1 MPCINFIGVGEIDV
15 SEETTVLEAAWQLGI
30 VIESPCNGA
39 GVCGKC
45 NVQLS
50 GDSQSKEE
58 TYVLACETHVLEDMS
73 VFPPEKEKNY
83 TLKILSGGKSFDIEL
98 NPNVKKQHLS
108 EKSVTEVRAG
118 EEILCTEPG
127 NTAEKNLGLSL
138 DIGTTTLVLSLID
151 LNDGREIDSVS
162 AMNPQAVYA
171 QDVLSRIKF
180 ASSEEGLETMRS
192 ALITEVNKMLEI
204 LEQRSNKS
212 KENIYEAIF
221 SGNTCMLHLA
231 AGVQPAALGKYPYTS
246 AIEGI
251 STLKAV
257 DMGLNISNA
266 GVVYLPPCISAYVGA
281 DITSGIL
288 ASSLFELNGVTLFV
302 DIGTNGEMVIG
313 ANGKLCAASTAAGP
327 AFEGMNIAKGMRAG
341 NGAVEEFEIAD
352 GEIRIKVIGN
362 TKAVGICGSGLIDI
376 VGELV
381 FHNVIS
387 KSGKF
392 SDAAQLPPFLA
403 ERLIEQDGKKV
414 FQVEGDVVLTQK
426 DIRQVQLAKGAIR
439 AGIEYLLRAKN
450 TPPEQVDRV
459 LIAGSFGYHLRAKSL
474 ININL
479 MPKEFE
485 GKIEFVGN
493 TSSSGGIAFLL
504 GKQYRAKM
512 EKKIK
517 EIEVLEL
524 ANMPDFEKL
533 FVKTLNF

>member
-1 MPCINFIGVGEIDV
+1 MPRINFIGIGDIEVDK
-15 SEETTVLEAAWQLGI
+15 STTIIEAARQLGI
-30 VIESPCNGA
+30 AIESPCNGA

-45 NVQLS
+45 KVLLE
-50 GDSQSKEE
+50 KESA
-58 TYVLACETHVLEDMS
+58 YVLACETHVLEDMS
-73 VFPPEKEKNY
+73 VFPPEKEKNH
-83 TLKILSGGKSFDIEL
+83 TLKILSGGKSFNIEL
-98 NPNVKKQHLS
+98 NPNVEKQYVADIT
-108 EKSVTEVRAG
+108 K
-118 EEILCTEPG
+118 IF
-127 NTAEKNLGLSL
+127 GLSL
-138 DIGTTTLVLSLID
+138 DIGTTTLVLSLVD
-151 LNDGREIDSVS
+151 LNDGSEIDSIS

-180 ASSEEGLETMRS
+180 ASSKEGLETMRS
-192 ALITEVNKMLEI
+192 TLIAEVNKMLEI
-204 LEQRSNKS
+204 LEERSNTS
-212 KENIYEAIF
+212 KENIYEAVF

-231 AGVQPAALGKYPYTS
+231 AGVEPAALGKYPYTS

-251 STLKAV
+251 SVLKAA
-257 DMGLNISNA
+257 DMGLDISKD
-266 GVVYLPPCISAYVGA
+266 GTVYLPPCISAYVGA

-288 ASSLFELNGVTLFV
+288 ATSLFELNGVTLFV

-313 ANGKLCAASTAAGP
+313 ANGKLSAASTAAGP

-362 TKAVGICGSGLIDI
+362 TKATGICGSGLIDI

-381 FHNVIS
+381 FHNVIG
-387 KSGKF
+387 KNGKF
-392 SDAAQLPPFLA
+392 CDAAQLPPFLA
-403 ERLIEQDGKKV
+403 ERLIEQNGKKA

-474 ININL
+474 INIGL

-504 GKQYRAKM
+504 GRQYRTEM
-512 EKKIK
+512 EKRIK

>member
-1 MPCINFIGVGEIDV
+1 MPRIKFVGVGEIEVGRD
-15 SEETTVLEAAWQLGI
+15 TTILEAARQCDI

-45 NVQLS
+45 KVRLAENS
-50 GDSQSKEE
+50 H
-58 TYVLACETHVLEDMS
+58 YVLSCETRVLEDMS
-73 VFPPEKEKNY
+73 VFPPEKEKNH
-83 TLKILSGGKSFDIEL
+83 TLKILSGGKSFDVEL
-98 NPNVKKQHLS
+98 NPNVKKQYVP
-108 EKSVTEVRAG
+108 EKDITEVRIG
-118 EEILCTEPG
+118 EELLSESG
-127 NTAEKNLGLSL
+127 NTAGKNFGLSL
-138 DIGTTTLVLSLID
+138 DIGTTTLVLSLVD
-151 LNDGREIDSVS
+151 LNDGREIGSVS

-180 ASSEEGLETMRS
+180 ASSKEGLETMRN
-192 ALITEVNKMLEI
+192 ALIAEVNRMIAL
-204 LEQRSNKS
+204 LEQQSGESR
-212 KENIYEAIF
+212 ENIYEAVF

-231 AGVQPAALGKYPYTS
+231 AGIEPASLGKYPYIS
-246 AIEGI
+246 AIKGI
-251 STLKAV
+251 AVLKAAET
-257 DMGLNISNA
+257 DLNISNA

-288 ASSLFELNGVTLFV
+288 ASSLFELDGVTLFV

-313 ANGKLCAASTAAGP
+313 ADGKLSAASTAAGP

-341 NGAVEEFEIAD
+341 NGAIEEFEIEG

-362 TKAVGICGSGLIDI
+362 AKAVGICGSGLIDI
-376 VGELV
+376 IGELV
-381 FHNVIS
+381 SCNVIG
-387 KSGKF
+387 KTGKF
-392 SDAAQLPPFLA
+392 GDAAKLPPFLA
-403 ERLIEQDGKKV
+403 ERFVEQDGKKV

-439 AGIEYLLRAKN
+439 AGIEYLLKAKN
-450 TPPEQVDRV
+450 TLPEQVNRV

-474 ININL
+474 INIGL
-479 MPKEFE
+479 LPREFE

-493 TSSSGGIAFLL
+493 TSSSGGVAFLL

-512 EKKIK
+512 EQKIE

-524 ANMPDFEKL
+524 ANMPDFEKQ

>member
-1 MPCINFIGVGEIDV
+1 LPCINFVGVGEIDV
-15 SEETTVLEAAWQLGI
+15 SEETTVLEAARQLGI

-45 NVQLS
+45 NVLLA

-58 TYVLACETHVLEDMS
+58 TYVLACETHVLENMS
-73 VFPPEKEKNY
+73 VFPPEKEKNH

-98 NPNVKKQHLS
+98 NPNVKKRHID
-108 EKSVTEVRAG
+108 EK
-118 EEILCTEPG
+118 IF
-127 NTAEKNLGLSL
+127 GLSL

-151 LNDGREIDSVS
+151 LDDGREIDSIS

-180 ASSEEGLETMRS
+180 ASNEEGLETMRS
-192 ALITEVNKMLEI
+192 ALIAEVNKMLET
-204 LEQRSNKS
+204 LEQRSGTS
-212 KENIYEAIF
+212 KEDIYEAIF

-231 AGVQPAALGKYPYTS
+231 AGVQPATLGKYPYTS
-246 AIEGI
+246 AIEGL
-251 STLKAV
+251 SVLKAA
-257 DMGLNISNA
+257 DIGLDISKA
-266 GVVYLPPCISAYVGA
+266 GEVYLPPCISAYVGA

-288 ASSLFELNGVTLFV
+288 ACSLFELSGVTLFV

-381 FHNVIS
+381 FHNVIG
-387 KSGKF
+387 KNGKF
-392 SDAAQLPPFLA
+392 NDAAQLPPFLA

-414 FQVEGDVVLTQK
+414 FQVDGDVVLTQK

-504 GKQYRAKM
+504 GKQYRSKM

>member
-1 MPCINFIGVGEIDV
+1 LPCIKFIGIGNIEVGEDATI
-15 SEETTVLEAAWQLGI
+15 LEAARQCGI

-45 NVQLS
+45 KVLLA
-50 GDSQSKEE
+50 GDE
-58 TYVLACETHVLEDMS
+58 TYVLSCETRVLGDMS
-73 VFPPEKEKNY
+73 VFPPEKEKNH

-98 NPNVKKQHLS
+98 NPNVEKRYIS
-108 EKSVTEVRAG
+108 EKGITEVKVG
-118 EEILCTEPG
+118 EKLLCTELG
-127 NTAEKNLGLSL
+127 DTAGKNLGLSL
-138 DIGTTTLVLSLID
+138 DIGTTTLVLSLVD
-151 LNDGREIDSVS
+151 LNDGHEIDSVS

-180 ASSEEGLETMRS
+180 ASNEEGLETMRS
-192 ALITEVNKMLEI
+192 VLIAEVNQMLAI
-204 LEQRSNKS
+204 LEQRSGTGR
-212 KENIYEAIF
+212 ENIYEAVF

-231 AGVQPAALGKYPYTS
+231 AGIEPASLGKYPYAS

-251 STLKAV
+251 SVLKAAEI
-257 DMGLNISNA
+257 GLNISNA
-266 GVVYLPPCISAYVGA
+266 GLVYLPPCISAYVGA

-288 ASSLFELNGVTLFV
+288 ASSLFELDGVTLFV

-313 ANGKLCAASTAAGP
+313 ANGKLSAASTAAGP

-352 GEIRIKVIGN
+352 GEIRIKTIGN
-362 TKAVGICGSGLIDI
+362 AKAVGICGSGLIDI

-381 FHNVIS
+381 FCNVIG
-387 KSGKF
+387 KNGKF

-403 ERLIEQDGKKV
+403 ERLIEQDGKKA

-426 DIRQVQLAKGAIR
+426 DIRQVQLAKGAIL

-450 TPPEQVDRV
+450 TLPEQVDRV

-504 GKQYRAKM
+504 GKQYRTEM

-517 EIEVLEL
+517 DIEVLEL

>member
-1 MPCINFIGVGEIDV
+1 MPCISFVGVGDIEVGKDATI
-15 SEETTVLEAAWQLGI
+15 LESARQLGI

-45 NVQLS
+45 KVLLA
-50 GDSQSKEE
+50 GKGKEK

-73 VFPPEKEKNY
+73 IFPPEKEKNH

-98 NPNVKKQHLS
+98 NPNV
-108 EKSVTEVRAG
+108 EKLYIAEKGITEVRAG
-118 EEILCTEPG
+118 EEILCTESG
-127 NTAEKNLGLSL
+127 NTAGKNLGLSL
-138 DIGTTTLVLSLID
+138 DIGTTTLVLSLVN
-151 LNDGREIDSVS
+151 LNDGSEIDSVS

-180 ASSEEGLETMRS
+180 ASNKEGLETMRS
-192 ALITEVNKMLEI
+192 ALIAEVNKMLEL
-204 LEQRSNKS
+204 LEQRSGRGR
-212 KENIYEAIF
+212 ENIYEAVF

-231 AGVQPAALGKYPYTS
+231 AGVEPTALGKYPYIS

-251 STLKAV
+251 SILKAV
-257 DMGLNISNA
+257 DMGLNISNS
-266 GVVYLPPCISAYVGA
+266 GLVYLPPCISAYVGA

-327 AFEGMNIAKGMRAG
+327 AFEGMNITKGMRAG

-352 GEIRIKVIGN
+352 GEIRIKAIGN
-362 TKAVGICGSGLIDI
+362 AKAVGICGSGLIDI

-381 FHNVIS
+381 FHNVIG
-387 KSGKF
+387 KNGKF
-392 SDAAQLPPFLA
+392 TDATQLPPFLA
-403 ERLIEQDGKKV
+403 ERLIEQEGKKA

-450 TPPEQVDRV
+450 MLPEQVDRV

-479 MPKEFE
+479 IPKEFE

-504 GKQYRAKM
+504 GKQYRTKM

-533 FVKTLNF
+533 FIKTLNF

>member
-1 MPCINFIGVGEIDV
+1 MATINFVGVGKIEV
-15 SEETTVLEAAWQLGI
+15 GENTTILEAARQLGI
-30 VIESPCNGA
+30 VIESPCNGT

-45 NVQLS
+45 KVLFEGTYVLS
-50 GDSQSKEE
+50 CE
-58 TYVLACETHVLEDMS
+58 TYVLNDMN
-73 VFPPEKEKNY
+73 VFPPEKEKNH

-98 NPNVKKQHLS
+98 NPNVERQNITDITK
-108 EKSVTEVRAG
+108 VY
-118 EEILCTEPG
+118 
-127 NTAEKNLGLSL
+127 GLSL
-138 DIGTTTLVLSLID
+138 DIGTTTLVLTLVD
-151 LNDGREIDSVS
+151 LNDGHEINSVS

-180 ASSEEGLETMRS
+180 ASDKEGLETMQS
-192 ALITEVNKMLEI
+192 VLITEVNKMIAALGV
-204 LEQRSNKS
+204 S
-212 KENIYEAIF
+212 KENIYETVF

-231 AGVQPAALGKYPYTS
+231 IGMNPASLGKYPYTS
-246 AIEGI
+246 AIEGV
-251 STLKAV
+251 SVLKVA
-257 DMGLNISNA
+257 DIGL
-266 GVVYLPPCISAYVGA
+266 VYLPPCISAYVGA

-288 ASSLFELNGVTLFV
+288 ATSLFELSGVTLFV
-302 DIGTNGEMVIG
+302 DIGTNGEMVIA
-313 ANGKLCAASTAAGP
+313 ANGKLSAASTAAGP

-341 NGAVEEFEIAD
+341 NGAIEEFEIAD
-352 GEIRIKVIGN
+352 GEVRIKVIGN
-362 TKAVGICGSGLIDI
+362 AKATGICGSGLIDI

-381 FHNVIS
+381 FHNVIG
-387 KSGKF
+387 KNGKF
-392 SDAAQLPPFLA
+392 NDATQLPPFLA
-403 ERLIEQDGKKV
+403 ERLIEQDGKKI
-414 FQVEGDVVLTQK
+414 FKIDGDVVLTQK

-439 AGIEYLLRAKN
+439 AGIEYLMRAKN
-450 TPPEQVDRV
+450 TPPERVDRV

-474 ININL
+474 INIGL

-493 TSSSGGIAFLL
+493 TSNSGGIAFLL